1 MRRGTTPTITLTVT
15 NEDNSPL
22 DLTNDEVY
30 ITFKESGSNGSLL
43 TKRETDD
50 GVSITVNGNASIVE
64 VTLTQAETLG
74 FRPGRTVSVQIRAKD
89 ADVAIATDIGHFD
102 AEEILLDGEI

>member
-15 NEDNSPL
+15 NDDKTPL

-30 ITFKESGSNGSLL
+30 VTFQETGSNGRTF
-43 TKRETDD
+43 TKRETDEGVVITTD
-50 GVSITVNGNASIVE
+50 GDASVVAI
-64 VTLTQAETLG
+64 TLTQAETLQ
-74 FRPGRTVSVQIRAKD
+74 FRSGRNVRVQVRAKD
-89 ADVAIATDIGHFD
+89 SGVAIATDIGQFS